1 MRGYY
6 SESQQ
11 TMNREGDP
19 RRAAMGKLFGTDGV
33 RGVANVH
40 PMTGEMAM
48 QIGRAIAH
56 IFKNTGGRHRIVIGK
71 DTRLSGYML
80 ETALASG
87 ICSMGVDVLLVGPM
101 PTPAIAFITHSMRA
115 DAGVM
120 ISASHNP
127 FYDNGIK
134 IFSHDGFKLPDEME
148 DKIEGLVSSNSIHS
162 LRPTARDV
170 GKAFRIDDA
179 RGRYIVY
186 LKNTFPSPLSLDG
199 LKIVLDCANGAA
211 YRVAPTVL
219 EELGAEVIPIGV
231 DPDGE
236 NINLNCGSL
245 HPEIVSRMVLQTGA
259 DVGMALDGD
268 ADRIVFVDDQG
279 TVVDGDHIMAICATD
294 LIQEKRLK
302 KNTLVTTIM
311 SNMGLERTLKAYKG
325 KVVKTAVGDRY
336 VVDEMKRSGYNM
348 GGEKSGHMIFLDYNT
363 TGDGIITALQVLA
376 VMAKKEKPLADLAMI
391 MIPFPQVLYNIRVK
405 EKKELSQIPE
415 LDRKITTIEQELGD
429 TGRIVLRYSGTEPVI
444 RLMLEGEKEDQIQQ
458 MGGDLAEAIERSLG

>member
-1 MRGYY
+1 VFQG
-6 SESQQ
+6 E
-11 TMNREGDP
+11 
-19 RRAAMGKLFGTDGV
+19 RAMEKLFGTDGV

-48 QIGRAIAH
+48 QIGRATAH
-56 IFKNTGGRHRIVIGK
+56 LFKNKGGRHRIVIGK
-71 DTRLSGYML
+71 DTRVSGYML

-101 PTPAIAFITHSMRA
+101 PTPAIAFITRSMRA

-134 IFSHDGFKLPDEME
+134 IFSHDGFKLPDKVEE
-148 DKIEGLVSSNSIHS
+148 RIESLISSNSIGS

-186 LKNTFPSPLSLDG
+186 LKNTFPSHLSLDG

-245 HPEIVSRMVLQTGA
+245 HPEVAAGRVLESGA
-259 DVGMALDGD
+259 DLGMALDGD
-268 ADRIVFVDDQG
+268 ADRIVFVDARGD
-279 TVVDGDHIMAICATD
+279 VVDGDHIMAICATD
-294 LIQEKRLK
+294 MIQEKRLK
-302 KNTLVTTIM
+302 KKTLVTTIM
-311 SNMGLERTLKAYKG
+311 SNMGLEKSLEVYEGR
-325 KVVKTAVGDRY
+325 VVRTAVGDRY
-336 VVDEMKRSGYNM
+336 VVDEMRRGGYNM
-348 GGEKSGHMIFLDYNT
+348 GGEKSGHTIFLDHNT
-363 TGDGIITALQVLA
+363 TGDGVVTALQVLA
-376 VMAKKEKPLADLAMI
+376 IMVKRGKPLADLATI
-391 MIPFPQVLYNIRVK
+391 MTPFPQVSFDIGVRKREN
-405 EKKELSQIPE
+405 LSEIAE
-415 LDRKITTIEQELGD
+415 IDRKIKAIEQELGKN
-429 TGRIVLRYSGTEPVI
+429 GRMVLRYSGTEPVI
-444 RLMLEGEKEDQIQQ
+444 RLMLEGEREDRIQE
-458 MGGDLAEAIERSLG
+458 MGRDLSEAIERNLG

>member
-1 MRGYY
+1 
-6 SESQQ
+6 
-11 TMNREGDP
+11 
-19 RRAAMGKLFGTDGV
+19 MGRLFGTDGV

-40 PMTGEMAM
+40 PMTGEMAL
-48 QIGRAIAH
+48 QIGRATAH
-56 IFKNTGGRHRIVIGK
+56 LFKNKGGRHRIVIGK
-71 DTRLSGYML
+71 DTRMSGYML

-101 PTPAIAFITHSMRA
+101 PTPAIAFITRSMRA

-134 IFSHDGFKLPDEME
+134 LFSHDGFKLPDEME
-148 DKIEGLVSSNSIHS
+148 DRIEGLVTSNTIES

-186 LKNTFPSPLSLDG
+186 LKNTFPDDLGLDG

-211 YRVAPTVL
+211 YRVAPTVF
-219 EELGAEVIPIGV
+219 EELGAEVIPIGI

-236 NINLNCGSL
+236 NINLKCGSL
-245 HPEIVSRMVLQTGA
+245 HPEVMSQVVVDTGA

-268 ADRIVFVDDQG
+268 ADRIVFVDSKGQL
-279 TVVDGDHIMAICATD
+279 VDGDHIMAICAAQM
-294 LIQEKRLK
+294 LREEKLK

-311 SNMGLERTLKAYKG
+311 SNMGLEKTLKAYNG

-336 VVDEMKRSGYNM
+336 VVDEMRRRDYNL
-348 GGEKSGHMIFLDYNT
+348 GGEKSGHMIFLDHNT

-376 VMAKKEKPLADLAMI
+376 IMTKEDRPLAELASI
-391 MIPFPQVLYNIRVK
+391 MTTYPQVLFNVRVK
-405 EKKELSQIPE
+405 EKKDLSEIDEIDQRI
-415 LDRKITTIEQELGD
+415 RSINRELGE
-429 TGRIVLRYSGTEPVI
+429 TGRLVIRYSGTEPVI
-444 RLMLEGEKEDQIQQ
+444 RLMLEGEKEDQIRD
-458 MGGDLAEAIERSLG
+458 MGSHLAETIERVLG

>member
-11 TMNREGDP
+11 TMNGEGDP

-148 DKIEGLVSSNSIHS
+148 DKIEGLVSSNSIQS

-348 GGEKSGHMIFLDYNT
+348 GGEKSGHMIFLDHNT

-391 MIPFPQVLYNIRVK
+391 MTPFPQVLYNIRVK

-415 LDRKITTIEQELGD
+415 LDRKITTIEQELGN